1 MAKPPRLQWYWPI
14 RGSGEQA
21 LSLVLVDLNQDGIT
35 RSAVETID
43 PTRGHA
49 EINFDNADASLLG
62 TEGEGWDMLK
72 RVEAGAAVLM
82 AFEQVGGT
90 EAALNM
96 AKDYSL
102 DRYAFGRQIGSYQTI
117 KHRLADMY
125 VKLELA
131 RSNAYYGAMI
141 LSKTAPSLNWQPQ
154 HAFLRQRPINLPRR
168 NAFRC
173 MAASAFLGSQSAVSL
188 SASKLRHWLWAVPA
202 DGKTGSY
209 QSLRKVTWLDAPCHW
224 HEEMIIRRTVKWI

>member
-1 MAKPPRLQWYWPI
+1 
-14 RGSGEQA
+14 
-21 LSLVLVDLNQDGIT
+21 
-35 RSAVETID
+35 
-43 PTRGHA
+43 
-49 EINFDNADASLLG
+49 
-62 TEGEGWDMLK
+62 MLK

-102 DRYAFGRQIGSYQTI
+102 DRYAFGRQIGSYQAI

-141 LSKTAPSLNWQPQ
+141 LSEDSAELEL
-154 HAFLRQRPINLPRR
+154 A
-168 NAFRC
+168 
-173 MAASAFLGSQSAVSL
+173 AASARISATEAYRFAAQECIQVHGGIGFTWE
-188 SASKLRHWLWAVPA
+188 ANPQFHYRAQNFWHWLWAVPA

-209 QSLRKVTWLDAPCHW
+209 QSLRKVTWLDAALLVSAS
-224 HEEMIIRRTVKWI
+224 I